1 MNPDIIETRRASVS
15 LFTAYSDRGR
25 LWMRANFGRIE
36 VSYGVPGASAA
47 FRKQAHKAQL
57 IIYKQPPKLV

>member
-1 MNPDIIETRRASVS
+1 VTPDIIETRRASVS

-36 VSYGVPGASAA
+36 VSYGALGAVTD
-47 FRKQAHKAQL
+47 FRKQARKAQL
-57 IIYKQPPKLV
+57 LIYKQPQNLA

>member
-25 LWMRANFGRIE
+25 LWMRATFGRIE
-36 VSYGVPGASAA
+36 VSFGVPAGAYD
-47 FRKQAHKAQL
+47 FRKQARKALL
-57 IIYKQPPKLV
+57 IIHKHPPKLV